1 MKTILITG
9 ATGFVGRQVVKLL
22 SEQDVRLILVVR
34 PNKQQDFEDQKNV
47 EKLLVSEDLFSESLT
62 WWAEACKEVDVVLHL
77 AWYAEP
83 GKYLQAVENMTC
95 LTGTLT
101 LAQGA
106 TLAGVERFVGVG
118 TCFEYDLTKGVLD
131 VNTPLNPKSLY
142 AAAKVA
148 SYYQL
153 EQWFKL
159 QQVEFAWCRLFYMY
173 GEGEDERRLVPYIRA
188 QLEAQKPV
196 LLSEGKQIRDFM
208 DIKQVAL
215 KLVQVTLGSMQG
227 AFNICT
233 GEPITVRQLAK
244 RIAEEYGREDL
255 LEFGARPDNLIDPP
269 CVLGIPNI

>member
-95 LTGTLT
+95 LTGTLA

-159 QQVEFAWCRLFYMY
+159 QQIEFAWCRLFYMY